1 MNIEKFRIE
10 AENKHKVFIERL
22 RSQIDKVFADHVL
35 KIETCSSKIRLI
47 SNTLKDLDIITNIYT
62 EDQGDY
68 RVFTLRKGSLN
79 SAVQIYTNGTSI
91 RISCDDIKIGGVMG
105 FSFEKTYN
113 VESEDFDWDVF
124 ANDLLDKIHYAIY
137 KQAEANEVKVEG
149 VLNDPERQ

>member
-79 SAVQIYTNGTSI
+79 NAVHIYTNGTSI
-91 RISCDDIKIGGVMG
+91 RICCDDIKIGGVMG
-105 FSFEKTYN
+105 FSLERTYN

-149 VLNDPERQ
+149 VLNDPERE

>member
-79 SAVQIYTNGTSI
+79 NAVQIYTNGTSI
-91 RISCDDIKIGGVMG
+91 IISCDDIKIGGVMG
-105 FSFEKTYN
+105 FSLEKKYN

-124 ANDLLDKIHYAIY
+124 ANDLLDRIHYAIY

-149 VLNDPERQ
+149 VLNDPERE